1 MTYSTVKGAPIR
13 LVTIPAERA
22 FEVIEMNKQGRRPES
37 LQEEVENPRRGSRSS
52 DILADNSLT
61 RFDRSGRRPRKG
73 EGRPRRTEGD
83 SPRGERPSRRGEVRP
98 NAEGGGD
105 LAVRQF
111 RSPRTRRPERSADP
125 SVETT
130 PRIPTDPRRGKEE

>member
-1 MTYSTVKGAPIR
+1 
-13 LVTIPAERA
+13 
-22 FEVIEMNKQGRRPES
+22 MNKQGRRPES

-61 RFDRSGRRPRKG
+61 RFDRSGRRPRNG
-73 EGRPRRTEGD
+73 EGRPRSTEGGG
-83 SPRGERPSRRGEVRP
+83 PRGERPSRRGEVRP

-105 LAVRQF
+105 PAVRQF